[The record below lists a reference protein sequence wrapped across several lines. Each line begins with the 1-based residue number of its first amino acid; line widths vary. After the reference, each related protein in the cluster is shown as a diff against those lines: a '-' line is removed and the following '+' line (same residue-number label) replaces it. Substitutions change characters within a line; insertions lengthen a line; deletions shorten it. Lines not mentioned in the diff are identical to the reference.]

1 VAKAT
6 IDLFHPKTVCV
17 AMDKRESS
25 PSLCKY
31 IESAYLSSGVQ
42 VLSLGITSTP
52 EFYFAT
58 ANTHASM
65 GLMVTASHNPSNQN
79 GLKISG
85 EKGIP
90 INESQLEEIKRYIEN
105 HVNDNIVVHTTNKAE
120 ALNISNTYIKEIVQK
135 IGSINPI
142 IKIVVDFNG
151 SSIKNSATEVF
162 KALNLP
168 VVEVKNENNGNPL
181 EERTREALKKAIKET
196 GADVGIIYD
205 SDGDRAVFVDENG
218 GLIPLSFVLG
228 MLGVQALEF
237 SPAKKVAIDVRAGL
251 VAKELVETGGG
262 EIVVVPAWHQFIQ
275 YEMQSDRNICF
286 GGETS
291 GHFMYADFDFID
303 DGLLAS
309 LRFLKLVSKPEFKF
323 QLASLKRKYFE
334 LPETNFKLIGNP
346 ALVLDEIANY
356 YRSRDFSVHVVDGV
370 TVYNFDWKLNI
381 RASATEP
388 LLRLNIEAKS
398 SNDARKIKEE
408 IESLI
413 EKYN

>member
-1 VAKAT
+1 
-6 IDLFHPKTVCV
+6 
-17 AMDKRESS
+17 
-25 PSLCKY
+25 
-31 IESAYLSSGVQ
+31 
-42 VLSLGITSTP
+42 
-52 EFYFAT
+52 
-58 ANTHASM
+58 
-65 GLMVTASHNPSNQN
+65 MVKVS
-79 GLKISG
+79 
-85 EKGIP
+85 
-90 INESQLEEIKRYIEN
+90 
-105 HVNDNIVVHTTNKAE
+105 
-120 ALNISNTYIKEIVQK
+120 
-135 IGSINPI
+135 
-142 IKIVVDFNG
+142 
-151 SSIKNSATEVF
+151 
-162 KALNLP
+162 
-168 VVEVKNENNGNPL
+168 EVKNENNGNPL
-181 EERTREALKKAIKET
+181 EERTQEALKKAIKET

-346 ALVLDEIANY
+346 TLVLDEIANY